1 MRLDFSIIDF
11 EQEYAGWIVE
21 LYPANIYLFKV
32 NNRNTIMWNI
42 MWNIFKVNNKNTNTT
57 SLTSLWCF
65 YC

>member
-42 MWNIFKVNNKNTNTT
+42 MWNIFKVNNKNTKAT

>member
-1 MRLDFSIIDF
+1 MRLDFSIVDF
-11 EQEYAGWIVE
+11 KQEYAGWIVE

-42 MWNIFKVNNKNTNTT
+42 MWNIFKVNNKNTNAT